1 MTRTEYM
8 QQLHHLLRRL
18 PEDEY
23 QSAMR
28 YYNEYFNEAGDGNE
42 QRVIAQLGDPKL
54 VAEQIIANYTARKN
68 ASMTARM
75 GKNNKLSPLWMLL
88 LCICAIPIAIPL
100 TLTGIACS
108 AAVVLTLVL
117 LYLSL
122 LLIAVVVLAS
132 GFCFVLAGIAV
143 ILQGPATT
151 VLFVGV
157 GLAAMG
163 IGGLLLILILGLWK
177 KTFALFS
184 RFYHSHI
191 SKRKVG

>member
-1 MTRTEYM
+1 MTRTDYM

-42 QRVIAQLGDPKL
+42 QRVIAQLGDPKQ
-54 VAEQIIANYTARKN
+54 VAQQIIANYTAREN
-68 ASMTARM
+68 ASVTARM
-75 GKNNKLSPLWMLL
+75 AKNNKLSPLWMIL
-88 LCICAIPIAIPL
+88 LCICAIPIAMPL
-100 TLTGIACS
+100 ALTGIVCS
-108 AAVVLTLVL
+108 AAVALTLVL

-132 GFCFVLAGIAV
+132 GFCVVLVGLAV
-143 ILQGPATT
+143 ILQGPETT

-177 KTFALFS
+177 KTFTLFS
-184 RFYHSHI
+184 RFYRSHI